1 MKCKKLALRVLSTAA
16 VLSIVSSIAA
26 PAFADVYDLTKGDI
40 SVGFKNNQQTV
51 TQTDG
56 DGRYVSDD
64 KGEIKDRLDN
74 DVVITTKNAE
84 TSEVKTTDNTVTI
97 NSNEGQTTE
106 VTLKDATINV
116 SGQDKAAM
124 SVSGNGDTTIKLEG
138 NNTLISGGSHAGLE
152 KETIRT
158 DEDGN
163 KQNDGTLTITAKD
176 NSQSLTAQGGTK
188 DWGTGG
194 AGIGSAGNWNN
205 EEVSNIEISGG
216 KITANGGFFA
226 AGIGGG
232 SGHSGD
238 VTIKGGD
245 VTATG
250 GAFAAGIGGGTSG
263 GADVTITNGTVNAKG
278 GSVGI
283 GAAPGAGKVSTV
295 SISGGNIT
303 AQGTYRTNGR
313 DETGTAP
320 AGIGGDN
327 TTIDISGGTI
337 TASVTA
343 GNENQKNQYEAATN
357 IKNGVGIGG
366 KNSTIKI
373 SDGKI
378 NVTGNGYSG
387 AGIGGADA
395 NITIIGGE
403 INAAGKDGAAAIGEP
418 ANKNAGTIKIGGD
431 AKITARGGDA
441 TDKIGAGA
449 AIGNGGSSNNTSGA
463 EADISVGDKS
473 TAVIIRENG
482 TPEAGHSHV
491 FEGTPEVVEP
501 TCTAAG
507 QKVYTCSCG
516 ATETVILPA
525 IGHAFGEWVPDGAG
539 HKTRTCTRCNEK
551 EKAVDE
557 NYVAPK
563 PGEEPAEKPD
573 EKPSDTD
580 TTPSEGSTPETG
592 STAEETVSYAPLC
605 VVGAPAYE
613 QTVKDGRVL
622 IAVPAQSAS
631 LTGSLHALKEL
642 KAKGA
647 EVLVFRTQLCESTVS
662 IDTLLAQGAETTTFI
677 LTHTKEA
684 ASLTV
689 GGADHTDLLNK

>member
-1 MKCKKLALRVLSTAA
+1 M
-16 VLSIVSSIAA
+16 
-26 PAFADVYDLTKGDI
+26 
-40 SVGFKNNQQTV
+40 
-51 TQTDG
+51 
-56 DGRYVSDD
+56 
-64 KGEIKDRLDN
+64 
-74 DVVITTKNAE
+74 
-84 TSEVKTTDNTVTI
+84 
-97 NSNEGQTTE
+97 
-106 VTLKDATINV
+106 
-116 SGQDKAAM
+116 
-124 SVSGNGDTTIKLEG
+124 
-138 NNTLISGGSHAGLE
+138 
-152 KETIRT
+152 
-158 DEDGN
+158 
-163 KQNDGTLTITAKD
+163 
-176 NSQSLTAQGGTK
+176 
-188 DWGTGG
+188 
-194 AGIGSAGNWNN
+194 
-205 EEVSNIEISGG
+205 
-216 KITANGGFFA
+216 
-226 AGIGGG
+226 
-232 SGHSGD
+232 
-238 VTIKGGD
+238 
-245 VTATG
+245 
-250 GAFAAGIGGGTSG
+250 
-263 GADVTITNGTVNAKG
+263 
-278 GSVGI
+278 
-283 GAAPGAGKVSTV
+283 
-295 SISGGNIT
+295 
-303 AQGTYRTNGR
+303 
-313 DETGTAP
+313 
-320 AGIGGDN
+320 
-327 TTIDISGGTI
+327 
-337 TASVTA
+337 
-343 GNENQKNQYEAATN
+343 
-357 IKNGVGIGG
+357 
-366 KNSTIKI
+366 
-373 SDGKI
+373 
-378 NVTGNGYSG
+378 TGNGYSG

-403 INAAGKDGAAAIGEP
+403 INAAGKDGAAAIGAP
-418 ANKNAGTIKIGGD
+418 ANKNAGTIEIGGD

-463 EADISVGDKS
+463 EADIFVGDKS
-473 TAVIIRENG
+473 TAVIIREYG

-525 IGHAFGEWVPDGAG
+525 LGHDFGAWVPDGAG

-580 TTPSEGSTPETG
+580 TTPSEGSTPETD
-592 STAEETVSYAPLC
+592 STAEETVSYAPLR

-662 IDTLLAQGAETTTFI
+662 IDTLLTQGAETTIFT

>member
-232 SGHSGD
+232 
-238 VTIKGGD
+238 
-245 VTATG
+245 
-250 GAFAAGIGGGTSG
+250 TSG

-403 INAAGKDGAAAIGEP
+403 INAAGKDGAAAIGAP

>member
-40 SVGFKNNQQTV
+40 SVGFKDNQQTV
-51 TQTDG
+51 TQKDG
-56 DGRYVSDD
+56 DGYVSDD
-64 KGEIKDRLDN
+64 QGEIKDRLDTN
-74 DVVITTKNAE
+74 VVITTKDAE
-84 TSEVKTTDNTVTI
+84 TGKVETTRNTVTI

-116 SGQDKAAM
+116 SGQDKAAV

-138 NNTLISGGSHAGLE
+138 NNTLTSGGSHAGLE

-176 NSQSLTAQGGTK
+176 NNQSLTAQGGTK
-188 DWGTGG
+188 NWGTGG

-205 EEVSNIEISGG
+205 EEVSDIVISGG
-216 KITANGGFFA
+216 KITANGGYFA

-232 SGHSGD
+232 SGHSSD

-283 GAAPGAGKVSTV
+283 GAAPGAGKGSTV
-295 SISGGNIT
+295 SISGGDIT

-337 TASVTA
+337 TASVTVV
-343 GNENQKNQYEAATN
+343 NEDQKNQYEKLTD

-403 INAAGKDGAAAIGEP
+403 INAVGKDGAAAIGAP
-418 ANKNAGTIKIGGD
+418 ANKNAGTIEIGGD

-525 IGHAFGEWVPDGAG
+525 IGHDFGAWVPDGAG
-539 HKTRTCTRCNEK
+539 HKTRTCTRCNASET
-551 EKAVDE
+551 AADE

-563 PGEEPAEKPD
+563 PD
-573 EKPSDTD
+573 D
-580 TTPSEGSTPETG
+580 TTPSGDSTTETG
-592 STAEETVSYAPLC
+592 STAAETASYAPLR

-631 LTGSLHALKEL
+631 LTGSLASLKEF

-647 EVLVFRTQLCESTVS
+647 SVLVFRTQLCESTVS
-662 IDTLLAQGAETTTFI
+662 IDTLLAQGTDATIFT

>member
-1 MKCKKLALRVLSTAA
+1 M
-16 VLSIVSSIAA
+16 
-26 PAFADVYDLTKGDI
+26 
-40 SVGFKNNQQTV
+40 
-51 TQTDG
+51 
-56 DGRYVSDD
+56 
-64 KGEIKDRLDN
+64 
-74 DVVITTKNAE
+74 
-84 TSEVKTTDNTVTI
+84 
-97 NSNEGQTTE
+97 
-106 VTLKDATINV
+106 
-116 SGQDKAAM
+116 
-124 SVSGNGDTTIKLEG
+124 
-138 NNTLISGGSHAGLE
+138 
-152 KETIRT
+152 
-158 DEDGN
+158 
-163 KQNDGTLTITAKD
+163 
-176 NSQSLTAQGGTK
+176 
-188 DWGTGG
+188 
-194 AGIGSAGNWNN
+194 
-205 EEVSNIEISGG
+205 
-216 KITANGGFFA
+216 
-226 AGIGGG
+226 
-232 SGHSGD
+232 
-238 VTIKGGD
+238 
-245 VTATG
+245 
-250 GAFAAGIGGGTSG
+250 
-263 GADVTITNGTVNAKG
+263 
-278 GSVGI
+278 
-283 GAAPGAGKVSTV
+283 
-295 SISGGNIT
+295 
-303 AQGTYRTNGR
+303 
-313 DETGTAP
+313 
-320 AGIGGDN
+320 
-327 TTIDISGGTI
+327 
-337 TASVTA
+337 
-343 GNENQKNQYEAATN
+343 
-357 IKNGVGIGG
+357 
-366 KNSTIKI
+366 
-373 SDGKI
+373 
-378 NVTGNGYSG
+378 TGNGYSG

-403 INAAGKDGAAAIGEP
+403 INAAGKDGAAAIGAP
-418 ANKNAGTIKIGGD
+418 ANKNAGTIEIGGD

-473 TAVIIRENG
+473 TAVIIREYG

-516 ATETVILPA
+516 ATETVILSA
-525 IGHAFGEWVPDGAG
+525 LGHDFGAWVPDGAG

-592 STAEETVSYAPLC
+592 STAAETASYAPLR
-605 VVGAPAYE
+605 VEGAPAYE

-631 LTGSLHALKEL
+631 LTGSLASLKEF

-647 EVLVFRTQLCESTVS
+647 SVLVFRTQLCESTVS
-662 IDTLLAQGAETTTFI
+662 IDTLLAQGAETTIFT

>member
-116 SGQDKAAM
+116 NGQDKAAM

-250 GAFAAGIGGGTSG
+250 GVFAAGIGGGTSG

-283 GAAPGAGKVSTV
+283 GAAPGAGKWSTV

-303 AQGTYRTNGR
+303 AQGTYRTNGQ

-320 AGIGGDN
+320 
-327 TTIDISGGTI
+327 
-337 TASVTA
+337 
-343 GNENQKNQYEAATN
+343 
-357 IKNGVGIGG
+357 
-366 KNSTIKI
+366 
-373 SDGKI
+373 
-378 NVTGNGYSG
+378 

-403 INAAGKDGAAAIGEP
+403 INAAGKDGAAAIGAP
-418 ANKNAGTIKIGGD
+418 ANKNAGTIEIGGD

-525 IGHAFGEWVPDGAG
+525 LGHAFGEWVPDGAG

-580 TTPSEGSTPETG
+580 TTPSEGSTPETD

>member
-56 DGRYVSDD
+56 DGYVSDD
-64 KGEIKDRLDN
+64 QGEIKDRLDTN
-74 DVVITTKNAE
+74 VVITTKDAE
-84 TSEVKTTDNTVTI
+84 TGKVETTRNTVTI

-106 VTLKDATINV
+106 VMLKDATINV
-116 SGQDKAAM
+116 SGQDKAAV

-138 NNTLISGGSHAGLE
+138 NNTLTSGGSHAGLE

-176 NSQSLTAQGGTK
+176 NNQSLTAQGGTK
-188 DWGTGG
+188 NWGTGG

-205 EEVSNIEISGG
+205 EEVSDIVISGG
-216 KITANGGFFA
+216 KITANGGYFA

-283 GAAPGAGKVSTV
+283 GAAPGAGKGSTV
-295 SISGGNIT
+295 SISGGDIT

-337 TASVTA
+337 TASVTVV
-343 GNENQKNQYEAATN
+343 NEDQKNQYEKLTD

-403 INAAGKDGAAAIGEP
+403 INAAGKDGAAAIGAP
-418 ANKNAGTIKIGGD
+418 ANKNAGTIEIGGD

-525 IGHAFGEWVPDGAG
+525 LGHDFGAWVPDGAG
-539 HKTRTCTRCNEK
+539 HKTRTCTRCNASET
-551 EKAVDE
+551 AADE

-563 PGEEPAEKPD
+563 PD
-573 EKPSDTD
+573 D
-580 TTPSEGSTPETG
+580 TTPSGDSTTETG
-592 STAEETVSYAPLC
+592 STAGETVSYAPLR
-605 VVGAPAYE
+605 VEGAPAYE

-631 LTGSLHALKEL
+631 LTGSLASLKEF

-647 EVLVFRTQLCESTVS
+647 SVLVFRTQLCESTVS
-662 IDTLLAQGAETTTFI
+662 IDTLLAQGTDATIFT
-677 LTHTKEA
+677 LTHTEGA

>member
-56 DGRYVSDD
+56 DGYVSDD
-64 KGEIKDRLDN
+64 QGEIKDRLDTN
-74 DVVITTKNAE
+74 VVITTKDAE
-84 TSEVKTTDNTVTI
+84 TGKVETTRNTVTI

-116 SGQDKAAM
+116 SGQDKAAV

-138 NNTLISGGSHAGLE
+138 NNTLTSGGSHAGLE

-176 NSQSLTAQGGTK
+176 NNQSLTAQGGTK
-188 DWGTGG
+188 NWGTGG

-205 EEVSNIEISGG
+205 EEVSDIVISGG
-216 KITANGGFFA
+216 KITANGGYFA

-283 GAAPGAGKVSTV
+283 GAAPGAGKGSTV
-295 SISGGNIT
+295 SISGGDIT

-337 TASVTA
+337 TASVTVV
-343 GNENQKNQYEAATN
+343 NEDQKNQYEKLTD

-403 INAAGKDGAAAIGEP
+403 INAAGKDGAAAIGAP
-418 ANKNAGTIKIGGD
+418 ANKNAGTIEIGGD

-525 IGHAFGEWVPDGAG
+525 LGHDFGAWVPDGAG
-539 HKTRTCTRCNEK
+539 HKTRTCTRCNASET
-551 EKAVDE
+551 AADE

-563 PGEEPAEKPD
+563 PD
-573 EKPSDTD
+573 D
-580 TTPSEGSTPETG
+580 TTPSEGSTAETG
-592 STAEETVSYAPLC
+592 STAEETVSYAPLR

-662 IDTLLAQGAETTTFI
+662 IDTLLAQGTDATIFT
-677 LTHTKEA
+677 LTHTEGA

>member
-56 DGRYVSDD
+56 DGYVSDD
-64 KGEIKDRLDN
+64 QGEIKDRLDTN
-74 DVVITTKNAE
+74 VVITTKDAE
-84 TSEVKTTDNTVTI
+84 TGKVETTRNTVTI

-116 SGQDKAAM
+116 SGQDKAAV

-138 NNTLISGGSHAGLE
+138 NNTLTSGGSHAGLE

-176 NSQSLTAQGGTK
+176 NNQSLTAQGGTK
-188 DWGTGG
+188 NWGTGG

-205 EEVSNIEISGG
+205 EEVSDIVISGG
-216 KITANGGFFA
+216 KITANGGYFA

-283 GAAPGAGKVSTV
+283 GAAPGAGKGSTV
-295 SISGGNIT
+295 SISGGDIT

-337 TASVTA
+337 TASVTVV
-343 GNENQKNQYEAATN
+343 NEDQKNQYEKLTD

-403 INAAGKDGAAAIGEP
+403 INAAGKDGAAAIGAP
-418 ANKNAGTIKIGGD
+418 ANKNAGTIEIGGD

-525 IGHAFGEWVPDGAG
+525 LGHDFGAWVPDGAG
-539 HKTRTCTRCNEK
+539 HKTRTCTRCNASET
-551 EKAVDE
+551 AADE

-563 PGEEPAEKPD
+563 PD
-573 EKPSDTD
+573 D
-580 TTPSEGSTPETG
+580 TTPSGDSTTETG
-592 STAEETVSYAPLC
+592 STAGETVSYAPLR
-605 VVGAPAYE
+605 VEGAPAYE

-622 IAVPAQSAS
+622 IAIPAQSAS
-631 LTGSLHALKEL
+631 LTGSLASLKEF

-647 EVLVFRTQLCESTVS
+647 SVLVFRTQLCESTVS
-662 IDTLLAQGAETTTFI
+662 IDTLLAQGTDATIFT
-677 LTHTKEA
+677 LTHTEGA

>member
-232 SGHSGD
+232 
-238 VTIKGGD
+238 
-245 VTATG
+245 
-250 GAFAAGIGGGTSG
+250 TSG

-283 GAAPGAGKVSTV
+283 GAAPGAGKGSTV

-303 AQGTYRTNGR
+303 AQGTYRTNGQ

-403 INAAGKDGAAAIGEP
+403 INAAGKDGAAAIGAP
-418 ANKNAGTIKIGGD
+418 ANKNAGTIEIGGD

-525 IGHAFGEWVPDGAG
+525 LGHAFGEWVPDGAG

-580 TTPSEGSTPETG
+580 TTPSEGSTPETD

-605 VVGAPAYE
+605 VVGALAYE

>member
-40 SVGFKNNQQTV
+40 SVGFKDNQQTV
-51 TQTDG
+51 TQKDG
-56 DGRYVSDD
+56 DGYVSDD
-64 KGEIKDRLDN
+64 QGEIKDRLDTN
-74 DVVITTKNAE
+74 VVITTKDAE
-84 TSEVKTTDNTVTI
+84 TGKVETTRNTVTI

-116 SGQDKAAM
+116 SGQDKAAV

-138 NNTLISGGSHAGLE
+138 NNTLTSGGSHAGLE

-176 NSQSLTAQGGTK
+176 NNQSLTAQGGTK
-188 DWGTGG
+188 NWGTGG

-205 EEVSNIEISGG
+205 EEVSDIVISGG
-216 KITANGGFFA
+216 KITANGGYFA

-283 GAAPGAGKVSTV
+283 GAAPGGGNGSTV
-295 SISGGNIT
+295 SISGGDIT

-343 GNENQKNQYEAATN
+343 GNESQKNQYEKATD

-373 SDGKI
+373 SDGTI
-378 NVTGNGYSG
+378 NATGNDYSG
-387 AGIGGADA
+387 AGIGGAGA
-395 NITIIGGE
+395 NIIITGGD
-403 INAAGKDGAAAIGEP
+403 INAAGKDGAAAIGAP
-418 ANKNAGTIKIGGD
+418 ANKNAGTIEIGGN
-431 AKITARGGDA
+431 AKITVRGGGA

-463 EADISVGDKS
+463 EADISVDDNS

-525 IGHAFGEWVPDGAG
+525 LGHDFGEWVPDGAG
-539 HKTRTCTRCNEK
+539 HKTRTCTRCNASET
-551 EKAVDE
+551 AADE

-563 PGEEPAEKPD
+563 PD
-573 EKPSDTD
+573 D
-580 TTPSEGSTPETG
+580 TTPSGDSTTETG
-592 STAEETVSYAPLC
+592 STAGETVSYAPLR

-662 IDTLLAQGAETTTFI
+662 IDTLLAQGTDATIFT
-677 LTHTKEA
+677 LTHTEGA

>member
-56 DGRYVSDD
+56 DGYVSDD
-64 KGEIKDRLDN
+64 RGEIKDRLDTN
-74 DVVITTKNAE
+74 VVITTKDAE
-84 TSEVKTTDNTVTI
+84 TGKVETTRNTVTI

-116 SGQDKAAM
+116 SGQDKAAV

-138 NNTLISGGSHAGLE
+138 NNTLTSGGSHAGLE

-176 NSQSLTAQGGTK
+176 NNQSLTAQGGTK
-188 DWGTGG
+188 NWGTGG

-205 EEVSNIEISGG
+205 EEVSDIVISGG
-216 KITANGGFFA
+216 KITANGGYFA

-283 GAAPGAGKVSTV
+283 GAAPGAGKGSTV
-295 SISGGNIT
+295 SISGGDIT

-337 TASVTA
+337 TASVTVV
-343 GNENQKNQYEAATN
+343 NEDQKNQYEKLTD

-403 INAAGKDGAAAIGEP
+403 INAAGKDGAAAIGAP
-418 ANKNAGTIKIGGD
+418 ANKNAGTIEIGGD

-525 IGHAFGEWVPDGAG
+525 LGHDFGAWVPDGAG
-539 HKTRTCTRCNEK
+539 HKTRTCTRCNASET
-551 EKAVDE
+551 AADE

-563 PGEEPAEKPD
+563 PD
-573 EKPSDTD
+573 D
-580 TTPSEGSTPETG
+580 TTPSGDSTTETG
-592 STAEETVSYAPLC
+592 STAGETVSYAPLR
-605 VVGAPAYE
+605 VEGAPAYE

-631 LTGSLHALKEL
+631 LTGSLASLKEF

-647 EVLVFRTQLCESTVS
+647 SVLVFRTLLCESTVS
-662 IDTLLAQGAETTTFI
+662 IDTLLAQGTDATIFT
-677 LTHTKEA
+677 LTHTEGA

>member
-56 DGRYVSDD
+56 DGYVSDD
-64 KGEIKDRLDN
+64 QGEIKDRLDTN
-74 DVVITTKNAE
+74 VVITTKDAE
-84 TSEVKTTDNTVTI
+84 TGKVETTRNTVTI

-116 SGQDKAAM
+116 SGQDKAAV

-138 NNTLISGGSHAGLE
+138 NNTLTSGGSHAGLE

-176 NSQSLTAQGGTK
+176 NNQSLTAQGGTK
-188 DWGTGG
+188 NWGTGG

-205 EEVSNIEISGG
+205 EEVSDIVISGG
-216 KITANGGFFA
+216 KITANGGYFA

-283 GAAPGAGKVSTV
+283 GAAPGAGKGSTV
-295 SISGGNIT
+295 SISGGDIT

-337 TASVTA
+337 TASVTVV
-343 GNENQKNQYEAATN
+343 NEDQKNQYEKLTD

-403 INAAGKDGAAAIGEP
+403 INAAGKDGAAAIGAP
-418 ANKNAGTIKIGGD
+418 ANKNAGTIEIGGD

-525 IGHAFGEWVPDGAG
+525 LGHDFGAWVPDGAG
-539 HKTRTCTRCNEK
+539 HKTRTCTRCNASET
-551 EKAVDE
+551 AADE

-563 PGEEPAEKPD
+563 PD
-573 EKPSDTD
+573 D
-580 TTPSEGSTPETG
+580 TTPSGDSTTETG
-592 STAEETVSYAPLC
+592 STAGETVSYAPLR
-605 VVGAPAYE
+605 VEGAPAYE

-631 LTGSLHALKEL
+631 LTGSLASLKEF

-647 EVLVFRTQLCESTVS
+647 SVLVFRTQLCESTVS
-662 IDTLLAQGAETTTFI
+662 IDTLLAQGTDATIFT
-677 LTHTKEA
+677 LTHTEGA

>member
-1 MKCKKLALRVLSTAA
+1 MKCKKLALRVLSTVA

-40 SVGFKNNQQTV
+40 SVGFKDNQQTV

-56 DGRYVSDD
+56 DGYVSDD
-64 KGEIKDRLDN
+64 QGEIKDRLDTN
-74 DVVITTKNAE
+74 VVITTKDAE
-84 TSEVKTTDNTVTI
+84 TGKVETTRNTVTI

-116 SGQDKAAM
+116 SGQDKAAV

-138 NNTLISGGSHAGLE
+138 NNTLTSGGSHAGLE

-176 NSQSLTAQGGTK
+176 NNQSLTAQGGTK
-188 DWGTGG
+188 NWGTGG

-205 EEVSNIEISGG
+205 EEVSDIVISGG
-216 KITANGGFFA
+216 KITANGGYFA

-283 GAAPGAGKVSTV
+283 GAAPGAGKGSTV
-295 SISGGNIT
+295 SISGGDIT

-337 TASVTA
+337 TASVTVV
-343 GNENQKNQYEAATN
+343 NEDQKNQYEKLTD

-403 INAAGKDGAAAIGEP
+403 INAAGKDGAAAIGAP
-418 ANKNAGTIKIGGD
+418 ANKNAGTIEIGGD

-525 IGHAFGEWVPDGAG
+525 LGHDFGAWVPDGAG
-539 HKTRTCTRCNEK
+539 HKTRTCTRCNASET
-551 EKAVDE
+551 AADE

-563 PGEEPAEKPD
+563 PD
-573 EKPSDTD
+573 D
-580 TTPSEGSTPETG
+580 TTPSGDSTTETG
-592 STAEETVSYAPLC
+592 STAGETVSYAPLR
-605 VVGAPAYE
+605 VEGAPAYE

-631 LTGSLHALKEL
+631 LTGSLASLKEF

-647 EVLVFRTQLCESTVS
+647 SVLVFRTQLCESTVS
-662 IDTLLAQGAETTTFI
+662 IDTLLAQGTDATIFT
-677 LTHTKEA
+677 LTHTEGA

>member
-1 MKCKKLALRVLSTAA
+1 MRIIKSEIITETIKELCIKGACHLPTDVYNRLLEAISTED
-16 VLSIVSSIAA
+16 SPVSKHTLEILKENADIAA
-26 PAFADVYDLTKGDI
+26 
-40 SVGFKNNQQTV
+40 NNQEPICQDTGMACIFV
-51 TQTDG
+51 EIGQEV
-56 DGRYVSDD
+56 YVEGNLTEAINEGVRQGYTEGYLRKSVVDD
-64 KGEIKDRLDN
+64 PVFDRIN
-74 DVVITTKNAE
+74 TK
-84 TSEVKTTDNTVTI
+84 DNTPAIIHYDIVP
-97 NSNEGQTTE
+97 
-106 VTLKDATINV
+106 
-116 SGQDKAAM
+116 
-124 SVSGNGDTTIKLEG
+124 GDQL
-138 NNTLISGGSHAGLE
+138 
-152 KETIRT
+152 
-158 DEDGN
+158 
-163 KQNDGTLTITAKD
+163 
-176 NSQSLTAQGGTK
+176 
-188 DWGTGG
+188 
-194 AGIGSAGNWNN
+194 
-205 EEVSNIEISGG
+205 
-216 KITANGGFFA
+216 KITVAPKGFGSENMCQVKMLKPSDGIEGVKDFILKVVED
-226 AGIGGG
+226 AGPNPCPPI
-232 SGHSGD
+232 
-238 VTIKGGD
+238 VI
-245 VTATG
+245 
-250 GAFAAGIGGGTSG
+250 
-263 GADVTITNGTVNAKG
+263 
-278 GSVGI
+278 
-283 GAAPGAGKVSTV
+283 
-295 SISGGNIT
+295 
-303 AQGTYRTNGR
+303 
-313 DETGTAP
+313 
-320 AGIGGDN
+320 
-327 TTIDISGGTI
+327 
-337 TASVTA
+337 
-343 GNENQKNQYEAATN
+343 
-357 IKNGVGIGG
+357 GVGIGG

-403 INAAGKDGAAAIGEP
+403 INAAGKDGAAAIGAP
-418 ANKNAGTIKIGGD
+418 ANKNAGTIEIGGD

-525 IGHAFGEWVPDGAG
+525 LGHAFGEWVPDGAG

-580 TTPSEGSTPETG
+580 TTPSEGSTPETD

-605 VVGAPAYE
+605 VVGALAYE

>member
-56 DGRYVSDD
+56 DGYVSDD
-64 KGEIKDRLDN
+64 QGEIKDRLDTN
-74 DVVITTKNAE
+74 VVITTKDAE
-84 TSEVKTTDNTVTI
+84 TGKVETTRNTVTI

-116 SGQDKAAM
+116 SGQDKAAV

-138 NNTLISGGSHAGLE
+138 NNTLTSGGSHAGLE

-176 NSQSLTAQGGTK
+176 NNQSLTAQGGTK
-188 DWGTGG
+188 NWGTGG

-205 EEVSNIEISGG
+205 EEVSDIVISGG
-216 KITANGGFFA
+216 KITANGGYFA

-283 GAAPGAGKVSTV
+283 GAAPGAGKGSTV
-295 SISGGNIT
+295 SISGGDIT

-337 TASVTA
+337 TASVTVV
-343 GNENQKNQYEAATN
+343 NEDQKNQYEKLTD

-403 INAAGKDGAAAIGEP
+403 INAAGKDGAAAIGAP
-418 ANKNAGTIKIGGD
+418 ANKNAGTIEIGGD

-525 IGHAFGEWVPDGAG
+525 LGHDFGAWVPDGAG
-539 HKTRTCTRCNEK
+539 HKTRTCTRCNASET
-551 EKAVDE
+551 AADE

-563 PGEEPAEKPD
+563 PD
-573 EKPSDTD
+573 D
-580 TTPSEGSTPETG
+580 TTPSGDSTTETG
-592 STAEETVSYAPLC
+592 STAGETVSYAPLR
-605 VVGAPAYE
+605 VEGAPAYE

-631 LTGSLHALKEL
+631 LTGSLASLKEF

-647 EVLVFRTQLCESTVS
+647 SVLVFRTQLCESTVS
-662 IDTLLAQGAETTTFI
+662 IDTLLAQGTDATIFT
-677 LTHTKEA
+677 LTHTEGA

-689 GGADHTDLLNK
+689 GGADHTELLNK

>member
-56 DGRYVSDD
+56 DGNYVSDD
-64 KGEIKDRLDN
+64 KGAINDRPDE
-74 DVVITTKNAE
+74 DVVITGTTTK
-84 TSEVKTTDNTVTI
+84 NTVTV

-116 SGQDKAAM
+116 GSQDKAAM

-216 KITANGGFFA
+216 KITANGGYFA

-232 SGHSGD
+232 SGHFGD

-283 GAAPGAGKVSTV
+283 GAAPGAGKGSTV
-295 SISGGNIT
+295 SISGGDIT

-337 TASVTA
+337 TASVTVV
-343 GNENQKNQYEAATN
+343 NEDQKNQYEKLTD

-403 INAAGKDGAAAIGEP
+403 INAAGKDGAAAIGAP
-418 ANKNAGTIKIGGD
+418 ANKNAGTIEIGGD
-431 AKITARGGDA
+431 AKITARGGGA

-491 FEGTPEVVEP
+491 FEGTPEVVKP

-525 IGHAFGEWVPDGAG
+525 LGHDFGAWVPDGAG
-539 HKTRTCTRCNEK
+539 HKTRTCTRCNASET
-551 EKAVDE
+551 AADE

-563 PGEEPAEKPD
+563 PD
-573 EKPSDTD
+573 D
-580 TTPSEGSTPETG
+580 TTPSGDSTTETG
-592 STAEETVSYAPLC
+592 STAAETVSYAPLR
-605 VVGAPAYE
+605 VEGAPAYE

-647 EVLVFRTQLCESTVS
+647 SVLVFRTQLCESTVS
-662 IDTLLAQGAETTTFI
+662 IDTLLAQGTDATIFT
-677 LTHTKEA
+677 LTHTESA

>member
-56 DGRYVSDD
+56 DGYVSDD
-64 KGEIKDRLDN
+64 QGEIKDRLDTN
-74 DVVITTKNAE
+74 VVITTKDAE
-84 TSEVKTTDNTVTI
+84 TGKVETTRNTVTI

-116 SGQDKAAM
+116 SGQDKAAV

-138 NNTLISGGSHAGLE
+138 NNTLTSGGSHAGLE

-176 NSQSLTAQGGTK
+176 NNQSLTAQGGTK
-188 DWGTGG
+188 NWGTGG

-205 EEVSNIEISGG
+205 EEVSDIVISGG
-216 KITANGGFFA
+216 KITANGGYFA

-283 GAAPGAGKVSTV
+283 GAAPGAGKGSTV
-295 SISGGNIT
+295 SISGGDIT

-337 TASVTA
+337 TASVTVV
-343 GNENQKNQYEAATN
+343 NEDQKNQYEKLTD

-403 INAAGKDGAAAIGEP
+403 INAAGKDGAAAIGAP
-418 ANKNAGTIKIGGD
+418 ANKNAGTIEIGGD
-431 AKITARGGDA
+431 AKITARGGGA

-525 IGHAFGEWVPDGAG
+525 LGHAFGEWVPDGAG
-539 HKTRTCTRCNEK
+539 HKTRICTRCNASET
-551 EKAVDE
+551 AADE

-563 PGEEPAEKPD
+563 PD
-573 EKPSDTD
+573 D
-580 TTPSEGSTPETG
+580 TTPSEGSTPETD
-592 STAEETVSYAPLC
+592 STAEEIVSYAPLR

-631 LTGSLHALKEL
+631 LTGSLASLKEF

-647 EVLVFRTQLCESTVS
+647 SVLVFRTQLCESTVS
-662 IDTLLAQGAETTTFI
+662 IDTLLAQGTDATIFT
-677 LTHTKEA
+677 LTHTEGA

>member
-40 SVGFKNNQQTV
+40 SVGFKDNQQTV
-51 TQTDG
+51 TQKDG
-56 DGRYVSDD
+56 DGYVSDD
-64 KGEIKDRLDN
+64 QGEIKDRLDTN
-74 DVVITTKNAE
+74 VVITTKDAE
-84 TSEVKTTDNTVTI
+84 TGKVETTRNTVTI

-116 SGQDKAAM
+116 SGQDKAAV

-138 NNTLISGGSHAGLE
+138 NNTLTSGGSHAGLE

-176 NSQSLTAQGGTK
+176 NNQSLTAQGGTK
-188 DWGTGG
+188 NWGTGG

-205 EEVSNIEISGG
+205 EEVSDIVISGG
-216 KITANGGFFA
+216 KITANGGYFA

-283 GAAPGAGKVSTV
+283 GAAPGAGKGSTV
-295 SISGGNIT
+295 SISGGDIT

-337 TASVTA
+337 TASVTVV
-343 GNENQKNQYEAATN
+343 NEDQKNQYEKLTD

-403 INAAGKDGAAAIGEP
+403 INAVGKDGAAAIGAP
-418 ANKNAGTIKIGGD
+418 ANKNAGTIEIGGD

-525 IGHAFGEWVPDGAG
+525 IGHDFGAWVPDGAG
-539 HKTRTCTRCNEK
+539 HKTRTCTRCNASET
-551 EKAVDE
+551 AADE

-563 PGEEPAEKPD
+563 PD
-573 EKPSDTD
+573 D
-580 TTPSEGSTPETG
+580 TTPSGDSTTETG
-592 STAEETVSYAPLC
+592 STAAETASYAPLR

-631 LTGSLHALKEL
+631 LTGSLASLKEF

-647 EVLVFRTQLCESTVS
+647 SVLVFRTQLCESTVS
-662 IDTLLAQGAETTTFI
+662 IDTLLAQGTDATIFT